1 MGVPIS
7 VTHPNPPRPSHMH
20 HHQLRMVGMPAQVD
34 ALLARRGAHGEH
46 EALREM
52 KNEFMA
58 QWDGIRPGA
67 GGGASDRVLVL
78 GATNRPYDLDEAV
91 LRRFPRRVF
100 CPLPNRAARQEIL
113 EVRPRRSHTVR
124 HVQTT
129 HVVNVYD
136 DEQPGH
142 SFHSIR

>member
-1 MGVPIS
+1 MG
-7 VTHPNPPRPSHMH
+7 
-20 HHQLRMVGMPAQVD
+20 QVD

-58 QWDGIRPGA
+58 QWDGIRGP
-67 GGGASDRVLVL
+67 GGGSGPGSRVLVL

-100 CPLPNRAARQEIL
+100 CPLPNRSARQEIL
-113 EVRPRRSHTVR
+113 QVGPAV
-124 HVQTT
+124 
-129 HVVNVYD
+129 
-136 DEQPGH
+136 
-142 SFHSIR
+142 

>member
-1 MGVPIS
+1 MLFSGS
-7 VTHPNPPRPSHMH
+7 CR
-20 HHQLRMVGMPAQVD
+20 RQVD

-58 QWDGIRPGA
+58 QWDGIRGPG
-67 GGGASDRVLVL
+67 GPGDKVLVL

-100 CPLPNRAARQEIL
+100 CPLPNRAARSEIL
-113 EVRPRRSHTVR
+113 EVRAPV
-124 HVQTT
+124 
-129 HVVNVYD
+129 
-136 DEQPGH
+136 
-142 SFHSIR
+142 